1 MSVLIGGFYFL
12 VCVTIVI
19 SRPDVDI
26 ESRIVGG
33 STAADNAFPYEVSLR
48 INNQHSCGGSVISKW
63 SILTAAHCI
72 YGNNRPMTAVVG
84 TNKLSSN
91 GVEYQVVRG
100 TYHPSYDPQTLWNDV
115 AILRV
120 GTEISFELVAIQIL
134 NVSVVVGQP
143 VTQVILSSE
152 YPADGSIATL
162 SGWGTTSVSF

>member
-1 MSVLIGGFYFL
+1 MSVLIGGLYFL

-33 STAADNAFPYEVSLR
+33 SKAADNAFPYQVSLR
-48 INNQHSCGGSVISKW
+48 TNNQHFCGGSVISKL

-72 YGNNRPMTAVVG
+72 YGNNNPMTAVVG

-91 GVEYQVVRG
+91 GVAYQVVQAM
-100 TYHPSYDPQTLWNDV
+100 YHQAYDPQTTINDV
-115 AILRV
+115 AVLRV

-143 VTQVILSSE
+143 VTKVILSNAT
-152 YPADGSIATL
+152 PADGSIATL
-162 SGWGTTSVSF
+162 SGWGLTSVSF